1 MMRALVIA
9 GCAAALVAACQRD
22 EGRELPHGAPTG
34 VAITPVSDTASGVM
48 PGIHSRITYG
58 ALRNPYAGNV
68 QAEHDGRQLFL
79 SYNCVGC
86 HGGRAGGG
94 MGPSLRDSAWIYG
107 NTDADLFGTITEGRP
122 AGMPTWGGKIPE
134 DQIWKLISYI
144 RTLRTTAEP
153 DPPPPAT
160 QPNR

>member
-34 VAITPVSDTASGVM
+34 IAITAVSDTAGGVM
-48 PGIHSRITYG
+48 PGIHSRVSYG
-58 ALRNPYAGNV
+58 ALRNPYEGNV

-94 MGPSLRDSAWIYG
+94 MGPSVLDSA
-107 NTDADLFGTITEGRP
+107 
-122 AGMPTWGGKIPE
+122 
-134 DQIWKLISYI
+134 
-144 RTLRTTAEP
+144 
-153 DPPPPAT
+153 
-160 QPNR
+160 